1 MKRIHVLLPDV
12 TVARQV
18 VNQLLLAHVDWH
30 HIHILARPDI
40 GLEELPEASIAQRS
54 DLLAALARGTAAGGI
69 TGLLAGMLAMTFPPA
84 GLAIAGGALL
94 ALTAGG
100 AGFGAWMAAMIGVD
114 VPNSQLK
121 RFEQAI
127 TAGNLLMLV
136 DVPRDRQTPIEAVI
150 RDGFPAAEFTVSRP
164 TSGVEVA

>member
-1 MKRIHVLLPDV
+1 MSAGRY
-12 TVARQV
+12 RG
-18 VNQLLLAHVDWH
+18 
-30 HIHILARPDI
+30 LARDFHAQAFVFPFPR
-40 GLEELPEASIAQRS
+40 GMNQSIAADLDSHRPAR

-84 GLAIAGGALL
+84 GLAIAAGALL

-136 DVPRDRQTPIEAVI
+136 DIPRDRQTPIEAVI